1 MDHHQ
6 VLSENLVLSNIT
18 LIRVVGYTKTPAN
31 EYRKLNILVN
41 VVCSGPTLTDWMKEL
56 INNTVQETGKSEDEV
71 KKS

>member
-1 MDHHQ
+1 MDHHK

-41 VVCSGPTLTDWMKEL
+41 VVCSGPTLTD
-56 INNTVQETGKSEDEV
+56 
-71 KKS
+71 